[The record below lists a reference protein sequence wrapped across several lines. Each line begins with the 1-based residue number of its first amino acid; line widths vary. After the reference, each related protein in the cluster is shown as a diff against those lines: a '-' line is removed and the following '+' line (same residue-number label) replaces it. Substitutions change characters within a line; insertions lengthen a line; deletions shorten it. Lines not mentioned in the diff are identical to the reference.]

1 MRKLQYKYKALKH
14 ILRFFTLI
22 DYFMQFTIYQIPL
35 LLTSIISVA
44 LICLILNRK
53 RVVGGKYLILFLT
66 SVFIWSLSDFFDL
79 LCTNLSDKLFWEN
92 VSYFGVATFGVF
104 LLLFILEYTGKENYI
119 NRFIY
124 LLFLIPVITI
134 ILVWTNEYHHLLRQ
148 TIYIETISGVLAF
161 GKVYGIWFWILF
173 FYNYCLIL
181 ITFILVFYALNT
193 PHYIYRKQ
201 GILFFIGIFLPW
213 ISNFIYVFRIMAFP
227 IDMTSVSF
235 IFTGLAL
242 FWGITREQLLDIVPT
257 AYTAVFNEIPDGVIV
272 LGGTN
277 QIVDFNPAAELILN
291 VKASNIRGKN
301 FSELITEWKEM
312 KDVFKS
318 HVSEDYYRST
328 ISNHD
333 KYYDV
338 IFKKIYSK
346 KGLFVGQL
354 IVLRDISKRIK
365 MEIKLKESNK
375 QIEDLNET
383 LQVINKILRHDL
395 LNKLTIMKT
404 SLLLY
409 EEKNDKLLFDKLN
422 RSVDSG
428 IDLIFRIRELES
440 FLSSKGDLTNIDIRK
455 TVEEISKNISIPI
468 NITGNANALADQA
481 LFSVL
486 ENIMRNAVIHSKTD
500 RVDVDISSKD
510 KSCQIKIADYGKGI
524 PEPIKEN
531 IFEEG
536 ISFGDSKG
544 SGLGLY
550 IVKKTIERY
559 GGSIVVED
567 NIPQGTIFTIKLKC
581 LNN

>member
-1 MRKLQYKYKALKH
+1 
-14 ILRFFTLI
+14 
-22 DYFMQFTIYQIPL
+22 MQFTIYQIPL

-148 TIYIETISGVLAF
+148 MIYIETISGVLAF

-395 LNKLTIMKT
+395 SKQIDYYENFSFTIRG
-404 SLLLY
+404 
-409 EEKNDKLLFDKLN
+409 KNDKLLFDKLN

-440 FLSSKGDLTNIDIRK
+440 FLSSKGT
-455 TVEEISKNISIPI
+455 
-468 NITGNANALADQA
+468 
-481 LFSVL
+481 
-486 ENIMRNAVIHSKTD
+486 
-500 RVDVDISSKD
+500 
-510 KSCQIKIADYGKGI
+510 
-524 PEPIKEN
+524 
-531 IFEEG
+531 
-536 ISFGDSKG
+536 
-544 SGLGLY
+544 
-550 IVKKTIERY
+550 
-559 GGSIVVED
+559 
-567 NIPQGTIFTIKLKC
+567 
-581 LNN
+581 

>member
-1 MRKLQYKYKALKH
+1 
-14 ILRFFTLI
+14 
-22 DYFMQFTIYQIPL
+22 
-35 LLTSIISVA
+35 
-44 LICLILNRK
+44 
-53 RVVGGKYLILFLT
+53 
-66 SVFIWSLSDFFDL
+66 
-79 LCTNLSDKLFWEN
+79 
-92 VSYFGVATFGVF
+92 
-104 LLLFILEYTGKENYI
+104 
-119 NRFIY
+119 
-124 LLFLIPVITI
+124 
-134 ILVWTNEYHHLLRQ
+134 
-148 TIYIETISGVLAF
+148 
-161 GKVYGIWFWILF
+161 
-173 FYNYCLIL
+173 
-181 ITFILVFYALNT
+181 
-193 PHYIYRKQ
+193 
-201 GILFFIGIFLPW
+201 
-213 ISNFIYVFRIMAFP
+213 MAFP

-531 IFEEG
+531 ILR
-536 ISFGDSKG
+536 KA
-544 SGLGLY
+544 
-550 IVKKTIERY
+550 
-559 GGSIVVED
+559 
-567 NIPQGTIFTIKLKC
+567 
-581 LNN
+581 

>member
-1 MRKLQYKYKALKH
+1 
-14 ILRFFTLI
+14 
-22 DYFMQFTIYQIPL
+22 MQFTIYQIPL

-148 TIYIETISGVLAF
+148 AIYIETISGVLAF

-213 ISNFIYVFRIMAFP
+213 ISNFIYVFRIVAFP

-318 HVSEDYYRST
+318 HVSEDYYRSI

-365 MEIKLKESNK
+365 MEVKLKESNK

-440 FLSSKGDLTNIDIRK
+440 FLSGKGDLTNIDIRK

-468 NITGNANALADQA
+468 NITGSANALADQA

-500 RVDVDISSKD
+500 RIDVEISSKD

-524 PEPIKEN
+524 PEAIKEN

-559 GGSIVVED
+559 GGSIIVED

>member
-1 MRKLQYKYKALKH
+1 
-14 ILRFFTLI
+14 
-22 DYFMQFTIYQIPL
+22 MQFTIYQIPL

>member
-1 MRKLQYKYKALKH
+1 
-14 ILRFFTLI
+14 
-22 DYFMQFTIYQIPL
+22 MQFTIYQIPL

-242 FWGITREQLLDIVPT
+242 FWGITREQILDIVPT

-365 MEIKLKESNK
+365 MEVKLKESNK

-455 TVEEISKNISIPI
+455 IVEEISKNISIPI

-500 RVDVDISSKD
+500 RIDVDISSKD

-559 GGSIVVED
+559 GGSIIVED

>member
-1 MRKLQYKYKALKH
+1 
-14 ILRFFTLI
+14 
-22 DYFMQFTIYQIPL
+22 MQFTIYQIPL

-383 LQVINKILRHDL
+383 LQVINKILRHDI

>member
-1 MRKLQYKYKALKH
+1 
-14 ILRFFTLI
+14 
-22 DYFMQFTIYQIPL
+22 MQFTIYQIPL

-213 ISNFIYVFRIMAFP
+213 SSNFIYVFRIMAFP